1 MYFRIVLSVLYW
13 GSVGAFLHYTIP
25 QTDIVRIS
33 STYEKR
39 VDFSRNAMFYGPVV
53 IAADGTRQ
61 SRDIFFI
68 QTFRANSNPMV
79 YRNEDTGWSWPLFFK
94 FNTANLQA
102 EATDLVSTAGSET
115 PQWVAVRHYGW
126 RSELMSIFPN
136 ALNVKPVAGP
146 DARVYPI
153 WSWILWA
160 VAALILWMIRTYWMR
175 LREGYID
182 KIFDDIE
189 DGFVFISR
197 KIRGK
202 SSTDV

>member
-1 MYFRIVLSVLYW
+1 MYFRIFLSILYW
-13 GSVGAFLHYTIP
+13 GAVGAFLHYTIP
-25 QTDIVRIS
+25 QTDIVRVS

-39 VDFSRNAMFYGPVV
+39 VDFSRNAMFYGPTVT
-53 IAADGTRQ
+53 AADGTRQ

-68 QTFRANSNPMV
+68 QTFRSNSEPMV
-79 YRNEDTGWSWPLFFK
+79 YRNEDTGWGWPFFFK

-102 EATDLVSTAGSET
+102 QATDLVSAAGGET
-115 PQWVAVRHYGW
+115 PQWVALRHYGW
-126 RSELMSIFPN
+126 RSELLSIFPN
-136 ALNVKPVAGP
+136 ALSVKPVAGP

-153 WSWILWA
+153 GSWIMWV
-160 VAALILWMIRTYWMR
+160 VAILILWMIRTYWMR

-197 KIRGK
+197 KLRGK